1 MRFSKFLL
9 YVLLAIMFVQV
20 AAPSVLALG
29 TEGEEIAVEQVDTGI
44 DSSAGD
50 QPAEHADILQYLASI
65 NTYLTYFFMFG
76 VVWLL
81 VTSGK
86 LIYSLLKMFF

>member
-1 MRFSKFLL
+1 MRFSKFL
-9 YVLLAIMFVQV
+9 VFALLVIMLVQV
-20 AAPSVLALG
+20 VAPSVLAL
-29 TEGEEIAVEQVDTGI
+29 ESVGEEITVEQVAPGI

-50 QPAEHADILQYLASI
+50 QSAEQADVLEYLASI